1 MDLGWSSGG
10 YPIRQRGVPEARIDC
25 FKLGVW
31 VAGLVLPWSGV
42 FLVLRL
48 AMA

>member
-1 MDLGWSSGG
+1 MDVGWRLGG
-10 YPIRQRGVPEARIDC
+10 YPIRQGRLPEAKIDC

-31 VAGLVLPWSGV
+31 VAGLVLPWSSV

-48 AMA
+48 VLA